1 MMTGMKR
8 ILPIILVVS
17 VLLGSCTATNVFGDE
32 YAMDQSISVEEKLL
46 HYGGVPVLVNEPESY
61 FEGTVAVERLTELV
75 NECED
80 YIFISTFLGS
90 YVPSLDAFYGAVAQ
104 KAMEGVDVYIIMDG
118 ISSLDMT
125 ESRWYMTPLY
135 FLRESGVHVLE
146 YSPMSL
152 PRAIN
157 PMELMVR
164 DHRKLFVFDG
174 KSCAIGGMNINYI
187 SMGAG
192 PEKNQRDS
200 MHIFE
205 SSYDLSKAF
214 VDEFVSNWNDASVE
228 KIKAE
233 DFNTYSDEVKG
244 DIKAYLFNQ
253 VHGGE
258 IQVADLY
265 STLINSAEESIRILP
280 FLPVLDK
287 DMSECIR
294 RAVDRGVDVQ
304 IVMPMDSR
312 GYAEAG
318 VRYLLPKLAAT
329 GADIYISLVDEDHPM
344 LHEKLMVVDGRYSVI
359 GSSNLNL
366 RSMQF
371 AHEIAL
377 VLDDE
382 DLAEGFLDHIESLR
396 LADTIHV
403 DEDTAREMKKNGGSW
418 LAYMSIYFGG

>member
-1 MMTGMKR
+1 MNTGMKR
-8 ILPIILVVS
+8 LLPILLMVS

-46 HYGGVPVLVNEPESY
+46 HYGGVPVLVNAPESY
-61 FEGTVAVERLTELV
+61 FEGTAAVERLTELV
-75 NECED
+75 NGCED

-104 KAMEGVDVYIIMDG
+104 KAQEGVDVYIIMDG

-205 SSYDLSKAF
+205 NSYDLSKAF

-233 DFNTYSDEVKG
+233 DFNTYTDEVKG

-253 VHGGE
+253 VHGGD

-287 DMSECIR
+287 DMTECIT

-318 VRYLLPKLAAT
+318 VRYMLPKLAAT
-329 GADIYISLVDEDHPM
+329 GADIYLSLVDEDHPM

-382 DLAEGFLDHIESLR
+382 DLAADFLEHIESLR
-396 LADTIHV
+396 LDDTIHV
-403 DEDTAREMKKNGGSW
+403 DEATAQEMKNDGGSW

>member
-1 MMTGMKR
+1 MMKVMKR
-8 ILPIILVVS
+8 ILPI
-17 VLLGSCTATNVFGDE
+17 LLCIPLLLASCTATNVFGDE
-32 YAMDQSISVEEKLL
+32 YAMDRSISVEEKLL
-46 HYGGVPVLVNEPESY
+46 HYGGVPVLVNAPESY
-61 FEGTVAVERLTELV
+61 FEGTEAVERLTELV
-75 NECED
+75 EGCED

-90 YVPSLDAFYGAVAQ
+90 YVPSLDDFYGAIAK
-104 KAMEGVDVYIIMDG
+104 KAMEGVDVYLMMDG

-200 MHIFE
+200 MHVFTD
-205 SSYDLSKAF
+205 SYDLSKAF

-233 DFNTYSDEVKG
+233 DFNTYTDEVKG
-244 DIKAYLFNQ
+244 DIKSYLFNQ
-253 VHGGE
+253 VHGGD
-258 IQVADLY
+258 IQVSDLY

-280 FLPVLDK
+280 YLPVLDK
-287 DMSECIR
+287 DMTECIT

-318 VRYLLPKLAAT
+318 VRYLLPKLAET
-329 GADIYISLVDEDHPM
+329 GADIYLSLVDEEHPM

-359 GSSNLNL
+359 GSSNLNF

-382 DLAEGFLDHIESLR
+382 TLAEGFLEHIETLR
-396 LADTIHV
+396 TMDTIHV
-403 DEDTAREMKKNGGSW
+403 DKETAEAMKKDGGSW
-418 LAYMSIYFGG
+418 LAYMSIYLGG

>member
-1 MMTGMKR
+1 MKR
-8 ILPIILVVS
+8 LLILLLLIP
-17 VLLGSCTATNVFGDE
+17 VLFVSCTATDVFGDE
-32 YAMDQSISVEEKLL
+32 YAMDPTISVEEKLL
-46 HYGGVPVLVNEPESY
+46 HYGGVPVLVNEPEAY
-61 FEGTVAVERLTELV
+61 FEGSAADERLTELV
-75 NECED
+75 EECDD
-80 YIFISTFLGS
+80 YIFLSTFLGS
-90 YVPSLDAFYGAVAQ
+90 YVPSLDDFYGAIAR
-104 KAMEGVDVYIIMDG
+104 KAMEGVDVYLMMDG

-146 YSPMSL
+146 YSPMSIV
-152 PRAIN
+152 RAIN

-174 KSCAIGGMNINYI
+174 EACAIGGMNINYI

-200 MHIFE
+200 MFVFD
-205 SSYDLSKAF
+205 SADLSKVF
-214 VDEFVSNWNDASVE
+214 VDEFVANWNNASVE
-228 KIKAE
+228 KIKVE
-233 DFNTYSDEVKG
+233 DFKTYEDEVKG
-244 DIKAYLFNQ
+244 DIPAYLFNQ
-253 VHGGE
+253 VHGGD

-265 STLINSAEESIRILP
+265 STLINSAEKSIRILP
-280 FLPVLDK
+280 YLPVFDK
-287 DMSECIR
+287 DMTDAIR

-318 VRYLLPKLAAT
+318 VRYLLPKLTDT
-329 GADIYISLVDEDHPM
+329 GADVYLSLVDEEHPM

-359 GSSNLNL
+359 GSSNVNY

-371 AHEIAL
+371 AHEISL

-382 DLAEGFLDHIESLR
+382 DLASFFLDHIEELR
-396 LADTIHV
+396 LDDTIHV
-403 DEDTAREMKKNGGSW
+403 DHQTALEMKKNGGSW